1 MLYAIG
7 ARRNRCLTAFTP
19 ASETAFRMILPG
31 LSSDT
36 FRNLAPKRI
45 VELVQAAGLGG
56 IEWQDESH
64 CPVGNLD
71 AAARARNVTE
81 EAGLAVISYAVDVP
95 ITSDGRNDLAVI
107 VRTAAELGAGAI
119 RVRAG
124 DRPLEEADEEE
135 RDGVAAR
142 VSECV
147 DRAEALGLMVAVG
160 LNTYSHAATGSQA
173 FELLQRAGTST
184 AQVFWHPSEQ
194 TEVETDAGDLELV
207 SELVLGLHASGVSR
221 TIGTSMLSEATD
233 RWARYLAI
241 LSNHDDDFW
250 VCLRGVEDA
259 SVDAFYRD
267 AQTLRLLARKYGGE

>member
-1 MLYAIG
+1 
-7 ARRNRCLTAFTP
+7 
-19 ASETAFRMILPG
+19 MILPG

-36 FRNLAPKRI
+36 FRTLAPKRI

-81 EAGLAVISYAVDVP
+81 EAGLAVISYAVDAA
-95 ITSDGRNDLAVI
+95 ITGENGNDLAVI

-124 DRPLEEADEEE
+124 DRPLGEATDDE
-135 RDGVAAR
+135 RNSVAAR
-142 VSECV
+142 IAECV
-147 DRAEALGLMVAVG
+147 DRAEGLGLMVAVG
-160 LNTYSHAATGSQA
+160 LHPYSHAATGSEA
-173 FELLQRAGTST
+173 FELLQRAGAST
-184 AQVFWHPSEQ
+184 AQVFWRPPEQ
-194 TEVETDAGDLELV
+194 PEIEADARDLELI
-207 SELVLGLHASGVSR
+207 SESVLGLHASGVSR
-221 TIGTSMLSEATD
+221 AIGATMLSEATD
-233 RWARYLAI
+233 RWARYLGI
-241 LSNHDDDFW
+241 LSKHDDDFW

-267 AQTLRLLARKYGGE
+267 AQTLRVLTRKYGSE